1 MIKGVLILGL
11 VAVASAQVLRIS
23 PAVIGSSSAGQVQVI
38 QLARG
43 GGLGAGGGGLR
54 GSLYQAAPRPTTV
67 ARIQP
72 ISSNFASTLR
82 PVQIVQ
88 AAPQPQIQLVR
99 LVQAAPQPAIVRL
112 AAPQLAAPQRIS
124 FAQPAR
130 SSYREADDSNSQPAP
145 YAFSFDS
152 EDEYGTKLGRQ
163 EQADGSGAVKGQ
175 YTLSDANGISRI
187 VVYVAD
193 DNGFRAEVKTNEPGT
208 LTSNP
213 ADVQIQSSAGGR

>member
-1 MIKGVLILGL
+1 M
-11 VAVASAQVLRIS
+11 AVASAQVLRIS

-43 GGLGAGGGGLR
+43 GGLGGGLR
-54 GSLYQAAPRPTTV
+54 GSLYQAQAAPRPTTV

-72 ISSNFASTLR
+72 ISSSFASTLR

-88 AAPQPQIQLVR
+88 AAPPQPQPIQLVR
-99 LVQAAPQPAIVRL
+99 LVQAAPQPQIVRL
-112 AAPQLAAPQRIS
+112 AAAPAPAPQRIS

-152 EDEYGTKLGRQ
+152 GL
-163 EQADGSGAVKGQ
+163 
-175 YTLSDANGISRI
+175 
-187 VVYVAD
+187 
-193 DNGFRAEVKTNEPGT
+193 
-208 LTSNP
+208 
-213 ADVQIQSSAGGR
+213 

>member
-1 MIKGVLILGL
+1 M
-11 VAVASAQVLRIS
+11 AVASAQVLRIS

-43 GGLGAGGGGLR
+43 GGLGGGLR

-112 AAPQLAAPQRIS
+112 AAAPQLAAPQRIS

-152 EDEYGTKLGRQ
+152 GL
-163 EQADGSGAVKGQ
+163 
-175 YTLSDANGISRI
+175 
-187 VVYVAD
+187 
-193 DNGFRAEVKTNEPGT
+193 
-208 LTSNP
+208 
-213 ADVQIQSSAGGR
+213 